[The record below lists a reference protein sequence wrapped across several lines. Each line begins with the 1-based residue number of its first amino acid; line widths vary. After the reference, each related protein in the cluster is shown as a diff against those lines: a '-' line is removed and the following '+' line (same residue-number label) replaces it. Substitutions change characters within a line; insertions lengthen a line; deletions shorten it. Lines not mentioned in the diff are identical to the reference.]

1 MSHFTL
7 KSTVLAT
14 AITLSTFATATELPS
29 YLTQGLNAM
38 GASIATDGSVTFGAM
53 HLIPLLAPG
62 YNASNAPAGAKITDC
77 TLSQDKVSYVCP
89 GNLQFAFM
97 QTTLGE
103 MPHFSDGF
111 TPMQGYSLPAD
122 FTPPAGF
129 VMPMGLTL
137 GTGVTVPPLTPADMI
152 AQMTSAGMFA
162 GGAVTFNADGTVT
175 TISNGVGTTYTP
187 SRVPVQGQQGRYMP
201 GMGYG
206 ITVGSGGTVT
216 FPDGTT
222 YVPRV
227 GMMTG
232 TVGMR

>member
-1 MSHFTL
+1 MSHLAL
-7 KSTVLAT
+7 KSSVIAA
-14 AITLSTFATATELPS
+14 AITFSSLAAATDLPS
-29 YLTQGLNAM
+29 YLMQGLNAM
-38 GASIATDGSVTFGAM
+38 GASVAADGSVTFGTM
-53 HLIPLLAPG
+53 RLIPLMAQNYSASTAPT
-62 YNASNAPAGAKITDC
+62 GAKIADC

-97 QTTLGE
+97 QSALGE
-103 MPHFSDGF
+103 MPHFADGF

-137 GTGVTVPPLTPADMI
+137 GNGVTVPPLTPADMI
-152 AQMTSAGMFA
+152 GQMTSAGMFA
-162 GGAVTFNADGTVT
+162 KGAVTFNADGTVT
-175 TISNGVGTTYTP
+175 AISNGVSTTYTP
-187 SRVPVQGQQGRYMP
+187 SRIPAQGQQGRYMT

-206 ITVGSGGTVT
+206 ITVGSGGSVT

-232 TVGMR
+232 NMGR

>member
-1 MSHFTL
+1 MSHLTL
-7 KSTVLAT
+7 KSSVIAA
-14 AITLSTFATATELPS
+14 AITFSTLASATDLPS

-38 GASIATDGSVTFGAM
+38 GATVAADGSVTFGTM
-53 HLIPLLAPG
+53 HLIPLMSQN
-62 YNASNAPAGAKITDC
+62 YSASNAPAGAKLSDC
-77 TLSQDKVSYVCP
+77 TLSQDKVSYICP

-97 QTTLGE
+97 QNALGE
-103 MPHFSDGF
+103 MPHFADGF

-137 GTGVTVPPLTPADMI
+137 GNGVTVIPLTPADMI
-152 AQMTSAGMFA
+152 AQMTNAGMLPR
-162 GGAVTFNADGTVT
+162 GAVTFNADGTVT
-175 TISNGVGTTYTP
+175 SIANGVSTIYTP
-187 SRVPVQGQQGRYMP
+187 SRVPAQGQQGRFMP

-206 ITVGSGGTVT
+206 ITVGTGGTVT

-222 YVPRV
+222 YVPRY

-232 TVGMR
+232 NIGR

>member
-1 MSHFTL
+1 MSHLTL
-7 KSTVLAT
+7 KSSVIAA
-14 AITLSTFATATELPS
+14 AITFSTLASATDLPS

-38 GASIATDGSVTFGAM
+38 GATVAADGSVTFGTM
-53 HLIPLLAPG
+53 HLIPLMSQN
-62 YNASNAPAGAKITDC
+62 YSASNAPAGAKIGDC
-77 TLSQDKVSYVCP
+77 ALSQDKVSYLCP

-97 QTTLGE
+97 QNVLGE

-111 TPMQGYSLPAD
+111 TPLQGYSLPAD

-137 GTGVTVPPLTPADMI
+137 GNGVAIAPLTPADMV
-152 AQMTSAGMFA
+152 AQMTTAGMIA
-162 GGAVTFNADGTVT
+162 RGAVTFNTDGTVT
-175 TISNGVGTTYTP
+175 VTSNGASTTYTP
-187 SRVPVQGQQGRYMP
+187 SRVPAQGQQGRYMT

-206 ITVGSGGTVT
+206 ITVGTTGTVT

-222 YVPRV
+222 YSPRV

-232 TVGMR
+232 NMGK